1 MSVSLSPAVERCWH
15 SNEVRHSAS
24 QIAGPLLGSS
34 SMCPIN
40 ALICSLF
47 LQSSVPRGVIP
58 VKECLTIKGAEDAIN
73 KAHAFELSTVNST
86 FFFIADSDKV
96 RDVN

>member
-1 MSVSLSPAVERCWH
+1 MPVSLSPAVERCWH
-15 SNEVRHSAS
+15 SIEARHSAT
-24 QIAGPLLGSS
+24 QIVDPLLGSG
-34 SMCPIN
+34 SMCLKN
-40 ALICSLF
+40 AIVCSLF

-96 RDVN
+96 RENG